1 MAVAGP
7 AMAAVTAAAVVGTGV
22 MLALI
27 EALELKGV
35 GLAAA
40 QRQGKAPHGHVNGV
54 AERGDALDAQRG
66 APGQSHR
73 QQFRSVRS
81 VCISNAG
88 DAGSAADRQISQTN
102 L

>member
-7 AMAAVTAAAVVGTGV
+7 AMAAMTAAAVVGTGV
-22 MLALI
+22 MLGFV
-27 EALELKGV
+27 EAVELQGV
-35 GLAAA
+35 RLAAA
-40 QRQGKAPHGHVNGV
+40 QRQGEAPHGHVYGV
-54 AERGDALDAQRG
+54 AERCDALYAKRR